1 MAQSCSTREVALA
14 CKLFWGI
21 LFRPDSCGWPK
32 RAPNTRLLL
41 YCVLQQSA
49 TRVQPR
55 RGRWCPSTALLR
67 LVALLRAPEGFQLS
81 TARHSLKRRPVRRGA
96 KDRAG
101 RSGPSSCRPRSPWC
115 PASAHPARCSRGSW
129 QRPAPGCRRFPAP
142 QSAGWR
148 RGAEPGSRVTAC
160 LRAGARSA
168 FPHIQSRRFRFYC
181 KLCKAESPRFIWVF
195 APAVLLVLFRAP
207 PGPQRSPPVPR
218 PRGSE
223 QRRVGRAERPH
234 RPSELLGAAPRG
246 TRGAGPARGA
256 AAPRSSRAAWRGGR
270 HPPGGPRRGWDFL
283 CRRSAAA
290 RPSLLPPGPAVP
302 ASSRP
307 LLPARTRSVMCKPQ
321 DAQQHRQEV

>member
-1 MAQSCSTREVALA
+1 MAQSCSTREVPLA

-55 RGRWCPSTALLR
+55 RGRCRPSTALLR

-96 KDRAG
+96 KDRAEC
-101 RSGPSSCRPRSPWC
+101 SGPSSCRPRSPWR
-115 PASAHPARCSRGSW
+115 PASARPASCSRGSW
-129 QRPAPGCRRFPAP
+129 QRPAPGCRRFPAL

-181 KLCKAESPRFIWVF
+181 KLQSWEPSFYMSFCSRSSSCSVPSSARPAALASRPAAPRF
-195 APAVLLVLFRAP
+195 
-207 PGPQRSPPVPR
+207 
-218 PRGSE
+218 
-223 QRRVGRAERPH
+223 
-234 RPSELLGAAPRG
+234 GAAPRRTSRAPAPPLRAPRRRPARNPGSGPG
-246 TRGAGPARGA
+246 TGSGRAALLPRRLKGRPTSAGWAAPGVGFPVPEVSRGPALA
-256 AAPRSSRAAWRGGR
+256 
-270 HPPGGPRRGWDFL
+270 
-283 CRRSAAA
+283 AAA
-290 RPSLLPPGPAVP
+290 RPRCARVLPAAPPGSDSLSDV
-302 ASSRP
+302 
-307 LLPARTRSVMCKPQ
+307 
-321 DAQQHRQEV
+321 